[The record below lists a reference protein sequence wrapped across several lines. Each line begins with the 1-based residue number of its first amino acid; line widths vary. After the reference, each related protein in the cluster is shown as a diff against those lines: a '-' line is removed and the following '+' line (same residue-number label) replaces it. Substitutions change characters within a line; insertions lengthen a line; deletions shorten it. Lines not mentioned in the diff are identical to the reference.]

1 MIEMTKG
8 KSNPVKASAK
18 AGGRRTLGI
27 LIALCAAAA
36 LVGGAVWLVASGQVM
51 AAIDTVIGWGE
62 DGTMD
67 RVEAWI
73 LDELLPMGA
82 RILGGAGALLAM
94 VAPLLKQ
101 LNKAKQKLDE
111 GTAEAVATYGERNKM
126 QTEMQA
132 FMSEQRL
139 EMQAFMSERR
149 LEMDQLRWEQREA
162 LAQMMAEQRASLA
175 ADRAATKRIEGKV
188 DGLRRMEEVAHTSSA
203 ELVKLGAATRITE
216 ICRQTEGEGGADHE
230 ADGDDGQAAEDEET
244 A

>member
-8 KSNPVKASAK
+8 KSNPAK
-18 AGGRRTLGI
+18 ETARAGGRRTLGI

-36 LVGGAVWLVASGQVM
+36 LVGGAVWLVASGQVT
-51 AAIDTVIGWGE
+51 AAVDTVIGWGE

-67 RVEAWI
+67 RVEAWV

-94 VAPLLKQ
+94 IAPLLKK
-101 LNKAKQKLDE
+101 LNAAKQKLDE

-139 EMQAFMSERR
+139 A
-149 LEMDQLRWEQREA
+149 MDQLRREQRAA
-162 LAQMMAEQRASLA
+162 LAEMMAEQRASLA

-230 ADGDDGQAAEDEET
+230 ADGDDEQAAEDAET

>member
-1 MIEMTKG
+1 MTKG
-8 KSNPVKASAK
+8 KSNPAK
-18 AGGRRTLGI
+18 ETARAGGRRTLGI

-36 LVGGAVWLVASGQVM
+36 LVGGAVWLVASGQVT
-51 AAIDTVIGWGE
+51 AAVDTVIGWGE

-67 RVEAWI
+67 RVEAWV

-94 VAPLLKQ
+94 VAPLLKK
-101 LNKAKQKLDE
+101 LKDAKQKLDE

-132 FMSEQRL
+132 FMIEQRL
-139 EMQAFMSERR
+139 A
-149 LEMDQLRWEQREA
+149 MDQLRREQRAA
-162 LAQMMAEQRASLA
+162 LAEMMAEQRASLA

-216 ICRQTEGEGGADHE
+216 ICRQTEGEGGAGDE
-230 ADGDDGQAAEDEET
+230 AEGDDEQTAEDEET

>member
-8 KSNPVKASAK
+8 KSNPAKASER
-18 AGGRRTLGI
+18 AGGRRTIGI
-27 LIALCAAAA
+27 LIALCTAAA
-36 LVGGAVWLVASGQVM
+36 LVGGAIWLVASGQAT
-51 AAIDTVIGWGE
+51 AAVDTVIGWGE

-67 RVEAWI
+67 RVEAWV
-73 LDELLPMGA
+73 LEELFPMGA

-94 VAPLLKQ
+94 VAPLLKK
-101 LNKAKQKLDE
+101 LKDAKQKLDE
-111 GTAEAVATYGERNKM
+111 GTAEAVATYGERN
-126 QTEMQA
+126 QMQA
-132 FMSEQRL
+132 EMKAFMKEQRL
-139 EMQAFMSERR
+139 A
-149 LEMDQLRWEQREA
+149 MDQLRREQMAA
-162 LAQMMAEQRASLA
+162 LAEMMAEQRASLA

-230 ADGDDGQAAEDEET
+230 TDGDDEQAAEDAET